1 MAKERPSAFGS
12 SSASPQAET
21 PMTPPP
27 QRSAERR
34 GEWPATMPDD
44 VEEVMFSA
52 RVPKALRDQVQ
63 IVGKQNEKT
72 QKIVLYEALTT
83 WLKDHQRPM

>member
-1 MAKERPSAFGS
+1 
-12 SSASPQAET
+12 
-21 PMTPPP
+21 
-27 QRSAERR
+27 
-34 GEWPATMPDD
+34 MPDD

-72 QKIVLYEALTT
+72 QKTVLYEALTT